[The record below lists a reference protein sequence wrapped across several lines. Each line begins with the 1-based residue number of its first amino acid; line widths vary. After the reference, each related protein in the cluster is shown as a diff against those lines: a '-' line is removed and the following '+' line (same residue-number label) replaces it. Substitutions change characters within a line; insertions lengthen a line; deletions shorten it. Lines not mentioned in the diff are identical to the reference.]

1 MTLKKTFVLALL
13 IRLIIAP
20 FFYHPDIKSQH
31 FHFQFLS
38 QGQSNIYQYISE
50 NKDHLPYRDT
60 FNYLP
65 LTYLT
70 FGSLQSFQKILM
82 PPGFINWLNDWGGT
96 QYNYPNTPYY
106 LLILKLPY
114 IVLDLLLG
122 YLLYKISN
130 SKKILYL
137 WLFNPFSLY
146 LIYIIQNFDILPV
159 FLTVLSY
166 YWLKSKPSLSFF
178 VFGLA
183 IAFKLY
189 PLILLPFFILFK
201 SKNLIKMTKYSLIAA
216 TPTLLSI
223 LPFASSQAFWQSFF
237 GSGLTQKI
245 IELKIYILPVFP
257 VIYLIIMLFAFLSKK
272 FDLSYYILLI
282 SFLFVSTVNFHPQWI
297 LWFLPFIFLLKNV
310 SRPSTYLP
318 LTLIGV
324 LILVYI
330 FLFNDNYLTWGH
342 LIPIDPEFL
351 LISSPHE
358 ILKNRFSIDSKLI
371 QNYIKL
377 FIALISVLTIAIY
390 EKKSPNHLS

>member
-1 MTLKKTFVLALL
+1 MTFRKTFVLALL

-38 QGQSNIYQYISE
+38 QGQLNIYQYISE
-50 NKDHLPYRDT
+50 NKDQLPYRDT

-82 PPGFINWLNDWGGT
+82 PPGFTNWLNDWGGT
-96 QYNYPNTPYY
+96 QYNYSNAPYY

-114 IVLDLLLG
+114 FILDLLLG

-130 SKKILYL
+130 SKKVLYF

-146 LIYIIQNFDILPV
+146 LIYIIENFDILPV

-166 YWLKSKPSLSFF
+166 YWLKSKPSLSIFA
-178 VFGLA
+178 FGLA

-189 PLILLPFFILFK
+189 PLILLPFFILSK
-201 SKNLIKMTKYSLIAA
+201 SKNIIKMTKYSIIAIA
-216 TPTLLSI
+216 PTIISI
-223 LPFASSQAFWQSFF
+223 LPFASNQAFWQSFF

-245 IELKIYILPVFP
+245 IEQKIYGLPIFP
-257 VIYLIIMLFAFLSKK
+257 AIYLIIILFSFLSKK
-272 FDLSYYILLI
+272 IDLSFYILLI
-282 SFLFVSTVNFHPQWI
+282 FLLFVSTVNFHPQWI
-297 LWFLPFIFLLKNV
+297 LWFLPYIFLLKNLF
-310 SRPSTYLP
+310 RPSVYFP
-318 LTLIGV
+318 LILISA

-342 LIPIDPEFL
+342 LIPVDPEFL
-351 LISSPHE
+351 LISSPYE
-358 ILKNRFSIDSKLI
+358 VLKNRLGIDPKLI
-371 QNYIKL
+371 QNNIKL
-377 FIALISVLTIAIY
+377 FIGIISVLTVIVY
-390 EKKSPNHLS
+390 EKKSSNHLS